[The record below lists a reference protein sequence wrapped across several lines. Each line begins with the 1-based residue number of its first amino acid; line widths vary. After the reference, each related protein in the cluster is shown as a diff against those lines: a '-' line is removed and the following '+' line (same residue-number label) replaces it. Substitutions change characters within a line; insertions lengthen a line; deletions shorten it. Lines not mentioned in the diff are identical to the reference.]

1 MLPKMCE
8 SGGVLKIRG
17 TRILGFMGGIT
28 TIHGFIS
35 PLTTGEASPCGHLII
50 YIHIYIHIVT
60 YIYIHKHMYAYI
72 HIHIYIY
79 IYTYIYIHIHI
90 YI

>member
-50 YIHIYIHIVT
+50 YIYTFIYI
-60 YIYIHKHMYAYI
+60 
-72 HIHIYIY
+72 
-79 IYTYIYIHIHI
+79 
-90 YI
+90 